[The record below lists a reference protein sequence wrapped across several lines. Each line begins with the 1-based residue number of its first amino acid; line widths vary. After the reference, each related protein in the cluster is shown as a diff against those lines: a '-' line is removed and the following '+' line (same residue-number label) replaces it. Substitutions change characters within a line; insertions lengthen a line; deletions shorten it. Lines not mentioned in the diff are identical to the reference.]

1 MRALLIYGA
10 TGYTGELV
18 ARRAVADGLR
28 PILAARHE
36 AAVAALAG
44 ELGLA
49 HRAFA
54 LDRADAIDLSGVG
67 VMLSC
72 AGPFSETAGP
82 LVDACLRERA
92 HYLDITGEAAVFES
106 VAARDAEAI
115 AAGVM
120 LLPGVGFDVVPT
132 DCLAAHLAAR
142 LPTATEL
149 RLAFTVSGRMSRG
162 TALTSL
168 AGAKRGGLVRRDG
181 ALVRVPVAHRTIAVD
196 FGSGARVPAVAIPWG
211 DVFTAHVTTR
221 IPNIEV
227 YAALPRSTRAALRA
241 SRWLG
246 PLVSSGPVRR
256 LAEKWVRA
264 RVKGPSAQERAAGET
279 RIWGEA
285 RDAAGAT
292 VVSRLRTPEPYQLTV
307 ETAVA
312 IAKRALD
319 GDAAVGFQTPAR
331 AYGADFVLGFDGV
344 SRQDEPSG
352 GPDPSP

>member
-149 RLAFTVSGRMSRG
+149 RLAFTVSGRDVARDRAGIARRGQARGPGSPGRRARACASRPPG
-162 TALTSL
+162 N
-168 AGAKRGGLVRRDG
+168 R
-181 ALVRVPVAHRTIAVD
+181 VD
-196 FGSGARVPAVAIPWG
+196 FGDGARVPAVAIPGRCVHRLRHDPHPEHRGVRGAAPVDAGGASRQSVARPARHQRTGAAARRAVGARPRERALGGRAGRRRASDLGRGARRGGG
-211 DVFTAHVTTR
+211 DGGFPPA
-221 IPNIEV
+221 
-227 YAALPRSTRAALRA
+227 YARALPADRGDR
-241 SRWLG
+241 G
-246 PLVSSGPVRR
+246 
-256 LAEKWVRA
+256 
-264 RVKGPSAQERAAGET
+264 
-279 RIWGEA
+279 
-285 RDAAGAT
+285 RD
-292 VVSRLRTPEPYQLTV
+292 P
-307 ETAVA
+307 
-312 IAKRALD
+312 AKRALD

-331 AYGADFVLGFDGV
+331 GYGADFVLGFDGV
-344 SRQDEPSG
+344 SREDEA
-352 GPDPSP
+352 DPSP